1 MYTEDKNTKKNQILE
16 KQIASYNLKN
26 KLKELAKNDERQRPF
41 RHLPKQ
47 FSKGILIGNIAI
59 VPKKIDATRYV
70 YVIADMTQAKIIY
83 DSIFLKQT
91 AILVAHYLADEKNIP
106 SQVLAL
112 DEQFASKLFD
122 IKNFKRFYKM
132 AIKEKDDDKEFVYA
146 NKLVETN
153 RRADEIK
160 SEIHQIFD
168 STFRFVDTYKY
179 GSN

>member
-1 MYTEDKNTKKNQILE
+1 MAKKIVDNKNEILE
-16 KQIASYNLKN
+16 SQIKSYNLKN
-26 KLKELAKNDERQRPF
+26 KLNELAKNDEKQRPF

-59 VPKKIDATRYV
+59 VPKKIDPTRYV
-70 YVIADMTQAKIIY
+70 YVIADMTQAKILY

-91 AILVAHYLADEKNIP
+91 AILVAHYLADQKNIP
-106 SQVLAL
+106 AQILTL
-112 DEQFASKLFD
+112 DEQFASRLFD

-132 AIKEKDDDKEFVYA
+132 AVKENDDDKEFVYS
-146 NKLVETN
+146 NKLIETN

-168 STFRFVDTYKY
+168 RTFRFLNDYK
-179 GSN
+179 

>member
-1 MYTEDKNTKKNQILE
+1 MAKKTVDNKNEILE
-16 KQIASYNLKN
+16 SQIKSYNLKN
-26 KLKELAKNDERQRPF
+26 KLNELAKNDEKQRPF

-59 VPKKIDATRYV
+59 VPKKIDPTRYV
-70 YVIADMTQAKIIY
+70 YVIADMTQAKILY

-91 AILVAHYLADEKNIP
+91 AILVAHYMADQKNIP
-106 SQVLAL
+106 AQILTL
-112 DEQFASKLFD
+112 DEQFASRLFD

-132 AIKEKDDDKEFVYA
+132 AVKENDDDKEFVYS
-146 NKLVETN
+146 NKLIETN

-168 STFRFVDTYKY
+168 RTFRFLNDYK
-179 GSN
+179 

>member
-1 MYTEDKNTKKNQILE
+1 MAKKIVDNKNEILE
-16 KQIASYNLKN
+16 SQIKSYNLKN
-26 KLKELAKNDERQRPF
+26 KLNELAKNDEKQRPF

-59 VPKKIDATRYV
+59 VPKKIDPTRYV
-70 YVIADMTQAKIIY
+70 YVIADMTQAKILY

-91 AILVAHYLADEKNIP
+91 AILVAHYLADQKNIP
-106 SQVLAL
+106 SQILTL

-122 IKNFKRFYKM
+122 IKNFKRFYKI
-132 AIKEKDDDKEFVYA
+132 AVKETDDDKEFVYS
-146 NKLVETN
+146 NKLIETN

-168 STFRFVDTYKY
+168 HTFRFLNDYK
-179 GSN
+179 

>member
-1 MYTEDKNTKKNQILE
+1 MAKKIVDNKNEILE
-16 KQIASYNLKN
+16 SQIKSYNLKN
-26 KLKELAKNDERQRPF
+26 KLNELAKNDEKQRPF

-59 VPKKIDATRYV
+59 VPKKIDPTRYV
-70 YVIADMTQAKIIY
+70 YVIADMTQAKILY

-91 AILVAHYLADEKNIP
+91 AILVAHYMADQKNIP
-106 SQVLAL
+106 AQILTL
-112 DEQFASKLFD
+112 DEQFASRLFD

-132 AIKEKDDDKEFVYA
+132 AVKENDDDKEFVYS
-146 NKLVETN
+146 NKLIETN

-168 STFRFVDTYKY
+168 RTFRFLNDYK
-179 GSN
+179 

>member
-1 MYTEDKNTKKNQILE
+1 MAKKTVDNKNEILE
-16 KQIASYNLKN
+16 SQIKSYNLKN
-26 KLKELAKNDERQRPF
+26 KLNELAKNDEKQRPF

-59 VPKKIDATRYV
+59 VPKKIDPTRYV
-70 YVIADMTQAKIIY
+70 YVIADMTQAKILY

-91 AILVAHYLADEKNIP
+91 AILVAHYLADQKNIP
-106 SQVLAL
+106 AQILTL
-112 DEQFASKLFD
+112 DEQFASRLFD

-132 AIKEKDDDKEFVYA
+132 AVKENDDDKEFVYS
-146 NKLVETN
+146 NKLIETN

-168 STFRFVDTYKY
+168 RTFRFLNDYK
-179 GSN
+179 